1 MHSEKAWLKYLCMG
15 LGSTAQRGC
24 GANQAGSSLLAGF
37 FASQAVVWSVQ
48 ASRGTQL
55 LPLRPSSGLEKK
67 SWGKQ
72 RWEQAAM
79 GLGTERAHTA
89 NSLPPWP
96 QLTDWEQPGEQ
107 TITLHPKGMAF
118 LLQSKCHFLDEMIM
132 KSKWE
137 WFKKLSSTSY
147 LHFSALNSAVPQ
159 NM

>member
-15 LGSTAQRGC
+15 VGSTAQRGC

-37 FASQAVVWSVQ
+37 FASQAVFWSVQ

-55 LPLRPSSGLEKK
+55 LPLRPSAGWRRKAGESRGGSRQPWGWGQNGLT
-67 SWGKQ
+67 Q
-72 RWEQAAM
+72 PTPVPR
-79 GLGTERAHTA
+79 
-89 NSLPPWP
+89 P

-137 WFKKLSSTSY
+137 WFN
-147 LHFSALNSAVPQ
+147 SALLP
-159 NM
+159 